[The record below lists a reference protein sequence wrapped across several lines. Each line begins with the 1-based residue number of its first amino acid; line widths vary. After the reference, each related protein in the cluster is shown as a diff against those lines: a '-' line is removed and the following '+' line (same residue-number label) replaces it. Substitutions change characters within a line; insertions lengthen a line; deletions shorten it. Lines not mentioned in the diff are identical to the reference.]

1 MAERTKAIVGKE
13 LLSWA
18 RKTASLTVEAASAAA
33 HIPAEK
39 IASWEL
45 GDDAPSIP
53 ELKKLA
59 AAYRRPLSV
68 FFLPTP
74 PEDFQALRDFR
85 RLADAGER
93 RYSRELTYEIRAAQ
107 ERRAVAVE
115 LVEALGE
122 DDVVAWDI
130 DATTKSDPEA
140 IGRSIRAKLGI
151 QMAQQSRWGDPAK
164 AFRAWR
170 DAVEANGVL
179 VSVLGGAHHQVP
191 VAEVRGFA
199 LAERPLPM
207 IVVNGKDRGNGRV
220 FTLMHEL
227 AHVVLGVS
235 AIENEIE
242 PGALMPPPIRSIET
256 FCNQVAAAVLMPKEA
271 VLAEPLA
278 AAKNARSVWDEA
290 EIVALARRYSVSR
303 EAFLVRLAVL
313 GLADPEFVEARR
325 QVYARQ
331 YQDPDGEEV
340 DAGNGFAPYATQVVS
355 HIGRGFARLVIQAY
369 HSRAVTLSTASGY
382 LGTQAKYVGNI
393 ERLAFGAPA

>member
-1 MAERTKAIVGKE
+1 MTERTKAMVEKE
-13 LLSWA
+13 LLVWA

-39 IASWEL
+39 IVAWER
-45 GDDAPSIP
+45 GDGGPSIP

-59 AAYRRPLSV
+59 NAYRRPLSV
-68 FFLPTP
+68 FFLPEP
-74 PEDFQALRDFR
+74 PQDFQALRDFR
-85 RLADAGER
+85 RLADAGQQV
-93 RYSRELTYEIRAAQ
+93 YSRELAFEVRAAQ
-107 ERRAVAVE
+107 ERRAVAAE
-115 LVEALGE
+115 LAEALGDE
-122 DDVVAWDI
+122 VATWDI
-130 DATTKSDPEA
+130 DASPRDNPEQVA
-140 IGRSIRAKLGI
+140 QVIRERLGVTV
-151 QMAQQSRWGDPAK
+151 AQQSRWGEPGK

-170 DAVEANGVL
+170 DAIEANGVL

-256 FCNQVAAAVLMPKEA
+256 FCNKVAAAVLMPKAA

-278 AAKNARSVWDEA
+278 AAKNAHSVWDEA

-303 EAFLVRLAVL
+303 EALLVRLAVL
-313 GLADPEFVEARR
+313 SLADPEFVEARR

-331 YQDPDGEEV
+331 YQDLDAEEV
-340 DAGNGFAPYATQVVS
+340 EAGNGFAPYATQVVS

>member
-1 MAERTKAIVGKE
+1 MTERTKAMVEKE
-13 LLSWA
+13 LLVWA
-18 RKTASLTVEAASAAA
+18 RKTASLTLEAASAAA
-33 HIPAEK
+33 HIPMENIEA
-39 IASWEL
+39 WEA
-45 GDDAPSIP
+45 GEGRPSIP

-59 AAYRRPLSV
+59 NAYRRPLSV
-68 FFLPTP
+68 FFLPEP
-74 PEDFQALRDFR
+74 PQDFQPLRDFR
-85 RLADAGER
+85 RLADAGQQA
-93 RYSRELTYEIRAAQ
+93 YSRELAFEIRAAQ
-107 ERRAVAVE
+107 ERRAVAAE
-115 LVEALGE
+115 LAEALGDE
-122 DDVVAWDI
+122 VVAWNI
-130 DATTKSDPEA
+130 DATLRDNPEQVA
-140 IGRSIRAKLGI
+140 QVIRERLSVTV
-151 QMAQQSRWGDPAK
+151 AQQSRWGEPGK

-170 DAVEANGVL
+170 DAIEANGVL

-256 FCNQVAAAVLMPKEA
+256 FCNKVAAAVLMPKEA

-303 EAFLVRLAVL
+303 EALLVRLAVL
-313 GLADPEFVEARR
+313 GLADPVFVEARR